1 MTTRTYTCAIV
12 GTGAIAT
19 AHAEAV
25 ARSAGRAR
33 LVGAVDIE
41 PDRASAFAA
50 TWDVP
55 TYPSLADLLDAQRP
69 DLVHLCTP
77 PGSHLPLAL
86 ECLAAGA
93 SPVVEKPPVLSLA
106 ELDRLRVAEAAA
118 GVPVATVFQHRF
130 GSGAV
135 RLRRLLAEGTLGRP
149 LLASANTLWFRDDDY
164 FAVPWRGSWELE
176 GGGPTMGHGIHQFD
190 LLLSIL
196 GQWTS
201 VTAVAARQARPTDT
215 EDVSAALVRFDS
227 GAVATVVNSVVSPR
241 QTSQLRFDFER
252 ATVDLEHLY
261 GYSDAHWRVTA
272 APGAPDVTSAW
283 AGDPPDTPSGHT
295 AQFAAVLDA
304 LDAGET
310 PPISTA
316 DTRVTME
323 FVAAVYA
330 SAFTGRVVGRG
341 EITEG
346 NPFYGSMAGD
356 GAPWLTATA
365 LDGRSPG

>member
-1 MTTRTYTCAIV
+1 MTGSTYTCAIV
-12 GTGAIAT
+12 GTGAIAG

-25 ARSAGRAR
+25 AALPDRAR
-33 LVGAVDIE
+33 LVGAVDVD
-41 PDRASAFAA
+41 PDRAAAFGA

-55 TYPSLADLLDAQRP
+55 VFPSLAALLDARRP

-86 ECLAAGA
+86 ECLAAG
-93 SPVVEKPPVLSLA
+93 VGLVLEKPPVLSLA
-106 ELDRLRVAEAAA
+106 ELDRLRAAEAAA

-135 RLRRLLAEGTLGRP
+135 RLRRLLAEGVLGRP
-149 LLASANTLWFRDDDY
+149 LVAQANTLWFRDDDY
-164 FAVPWRGSWELE
+164 FAVPWRGKWELE

-196 GQWTS
+196 GPWTGVS
-201 VTAVAARQARPTDT
+201 AMAERQARPTDT
-215 EDVSAALVRFDS
+215 EDVSAALVRFES
-227 GAVATVVNSVVSPR
+227 GALATVVNSVISPR

-261 GYSDAHWRVTA
+261 GYTNADWSLTAGPDVTA
-272 APGAPDVTSAW
+272 AWDGDRTDV
-283 AGDPPDTPSGHT
+283 PSGHT
-295 AQFAAVLDA
+295 AQLTAVLDA

-310 PPISTA
+310 PPVSTS

-323 FVAAVYA
+323 FIAAVYA
-330 SAFTGRVVGRG
+330 SAFTGRAVARG

-346 NPFYGSMAGD
+346 HPFYDSMAGT
-356 GAPWLTATA
+356 GAPWLK
-365 LDGRSPG
+365 S

>member
-1 MTTRTYTCAIV
+1 MTTYTCAIV
-12 GTGAIAT
+12 GTGAIAA

-25 ARSAGRAR
+25 VQSAGRAR
-33 LVGAVDIE
+33 LVGAVDVQ
-41 PDRASAFAA
+41 PDRAAAFGAA
-50 TWDVP
+50 WDVP
-55 TYPSLADLLDAQRP
+55 AYASLTELLEAQRP

-77 PGSHLPLAL
+77 PGSHLALAL

-106 ELDRLRVAEAAA
+106 EFDRLRAAEAEA

-135 RLRRLLAEGTLGRP
+135 RLRRLLAEGVLGRP
-149 LLASANTLWFRDDDY
+149 LVASAHTLWFRDDDY
-164 FAVPWRGSWELE
+164 FAVPWRGKWELE

-215 EDVSAALVRFDS
+215 EDVSAALVRFES
-227 GAVATVVNSVVSPR
+227 GALATVVNSVISPR

-252 ATVDLEHLY
+252 ATVELEHLY
-261 GYSDAHWRVTA
+261 GYSDADWTLTA
-272 APGAPDVTSAW
+272 APGTPDVLSAW
-283 AGDPPDTPSGHT
+283 ESGPADTPSGHT
-295 AQFAAVLDA
+295 AQFTAVLDA
-304 LDAGET
+304 LDAGRR
-310 PPISTA
+310 PPVSTA

-330 SAFTGRVVGRG
+330 SAFTGKTIEQG

-346 NPFYGSMAGD
+346 HPFYDSMAGS
-356 GAPWLTATA
+356 GVPWLDAA
-365 LDGRSPG
+365 RSVR

>member
-1 MTTRTYTCAIV
+1 MTSPTHTCAIV
-12 GTGAIAT
+12 GTGAIAG
-19 AHAEAV
+19 AHAEAIAV
-25 ARSAGRAR
+25 LSDRAR
-33 LVGAVDIE
+33 LVGAVDVE
-41 PDRASAFAA
+41 PDRAAAFAA

-55 TYPSLADLLDAQRP
+55 TYPTLADLLDAQRP

-106 ELDRLRVAEAAA
+106 ELDRLRAAEAAA

-135 RLRRLLAEGTLGRP
+135 RLRRLLADGVLGRP

-164 FAVPWRGSWELE
+164 FAVPWRGKWEVE

-196 GQWTS
+196 GPWAD
-201 VTAVAARQARPTDT
+201 VTAIAHRQARPTDT

-227 GAVATVVNSVVSPR
+227 GAVATVVNSVISPR
-241 QTSQLRFDFER
+241 QTSQLRFDFEH

-261 GYSDAHWRVTA
+261 GYTNAHWSLTA
-272 APGAPDVTSAW
+272 APGAPDVAAAW
-283 AGDPPDTPSGHT
+283 EGDRTDVPSGHT
-295 AQFAAVLDA
+295 AQLTAVLDA
-304 LDAGET
+304 LDAGGA
-310 PPISTA
+310 PPVSTA

-330 SAFTGRVVGRG
+330 SAFTGRPVGRG

-346 NPFYGSMAGD
+346 HPFYDSMAGG
-356 GAPWLTATA
+356 GAPWLTGT
-365 LDGRSPG
+365 SPDRRPPT

>member
-12 GTGAIAT
+12 GTGAVAG
-19 AHAEAV
+19 AHAEAI
-25 ARSAGRAR
+25 ARAGGRAR
-33 LVGAVDIE
+33 LVGVVDVE
-41 PDRASAFAA
+41 PERATAFAA
-50 TWDVP
+50 EWDVP
-55 TYPSLADLLDAQRP
+55 TFARLADLLDAERP

-106 ELDRLRVAEAAA
+106 EFDRLRAAEAEA

-135 RLRRLLAEGTLGRP
+135 RLRRLVAEGALGRP

-164 FAVPWRGSWELE
+164 FAVPWRGRWELE

-196 GQWTS
+196 GPWSS
-201 VTAVAARQARPTDT
+201 VSAVAARQARSTET

-227 GAVATVVNSVVSPR
+227 GAVATVVNSLVSPR
-241 QTSQLRFDFER
+241 QTSQLRFDFELG
-252 ATVDLEHLY
+252 TVDLEHLY
-261 GYSDAHWRVTA
+261 GYSDADWTFTA
-272 APGAPDVTSAW
+272 APGVDTRVWEGGT
-283 AGDPPDTPSGHT
+283 DTPSGHT

-304 LDAGET
+304 LDAGGT
-310 PPISTA
+310 PPVSTA

-330 SAFTGRVVGRG
+330 SAFTGRVIGRG

-346 NPFYGSMAGD
+346 HPFYRGMAGS
-356 GAPWLTATA
+356 GAPWSA
-365 LDGRSPG
+365 